1 MSRRVLPIVLAVL
14 LLGPATANAVTIDD
28 IVALS
33 KAGVADSV
41 LIALIDADQTVFDLT
56 PQQIVE
62 LKRAGVSDNVV
73 VKMVGTPR
81 EFDGR
86 EPRREPPTLVIIGE
100 RSPGAEPLP
109 PPRFHHPPPRSPSS
123 HRYSFLRFRWI
134 AGGLRRIAT
143 VPRVTT
149 VPPTRHTMT
158 VRRGSSAIARPIA
171 FRTTTDA
178 RLAAVCA
185 SPPCA
190 SVVDG
195 WAGVGDL
202 RCWSVYCRVRRSV
215 QYRRRWSVQCPLRLS
230 VPLASHR
237 GAVAEPTAN

>member
-109 PPRFHHPPPRSPSS
+109 PPPPSFTVVTPIFIPAVPVDRWRTPAHRDGPPRHDSPANPA
-123 HRYSFLRFRWI
+123 HHDRPPGEQRDRPPDRFQNNDRR
-134 AGGLRRIAT
+134 AVGSGLRQ
-143 VPRVTT
+143 P
-149 VPPTRHTMT
+149 
-158 VRRGSSAIARPIA
+158 S
-171 FRTTTDA
+171 
-178 RLAAVCA
+178 VCV
-185 SPPCA
+185 SG
-190 SVVDG
+190 G
-195 WAGVGDL
+195 WVG
-202 RCWSVYCRVRRSV
+202 WCR
-215 QYRRRWSVQCPLRLS
+215 
-230 VPLASHR
+230 
-237 GAVAEPTAN
+237 